1 MFLLPV
7 ATAKESVHTIK
18 KVKVG
23 IISPYEAQVYAIG
36 EKVKNYSAD
45 SNDDC
50 SISVSSVDGFQGGEE
65 DVIIIL
71 TVRCNMNGVVG
82 FLENC
87 QRANVALTRA
97 R

>member
-1 MFLLPV
+1 M
-7 ATAKESVHTIK
+7 
-18 KVKVG
+18 
-23 IISPYEAQVYAIG
+23 
-36 EKVKNYSAD
+36 KNYSAD

-65 DVIIIL
+65 DVIIISI
-71 TVRCNMNGVVG
+71 VRCNMNGVVG